1 MLRLEAGVMKMNRQ
15 RKKILVD
22 VKKKSV
28 TRTSSGQVKS
38 TWVDDEPTTIAIYDQ
53 SANNQLTYGSNGARI
68 KQYDAIGL
76 SVRKDFIADHF
87 KFYESDGT
95 VYSIKAVNNEG
106 RLSQLYLEV
115 MKNG

>member
-1 MLRLEAGVMKMNRQ
+1 MMKMNRQ

-28 TRTSSGQVKS
+28 MRTSSGQVKTS
-38 TWVDDEPTTIAIYDQ
+38 WVDDEPTTIAIYDQ

-95 VYSIKAVNNEG
+95 VYLVKAVNNEG